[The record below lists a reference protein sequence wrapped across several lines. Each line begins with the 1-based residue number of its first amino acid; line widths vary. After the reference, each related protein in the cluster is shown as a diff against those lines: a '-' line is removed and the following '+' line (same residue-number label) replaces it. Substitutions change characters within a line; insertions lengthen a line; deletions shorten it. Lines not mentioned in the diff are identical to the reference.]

1 MQSLLDP
8 QGSYIKS
15 ENNVKKYLK
24 SISDADI
31 KGFYENVEL
40 TPFPILLAKEYH
52 KRFSKKKLSSKS
64 SKKKPKKWK
73 SFSDV
78 KTIKTT
84 SVKKMKKTPFRHGTG
99 VKISKLRKR

>member
-15 ENNVKKYLK
+15 EKNVKKYLK

-52 KRFSKKKLSSKS
+52 KRFSKKKFSSKDTKGKS
-64 SKKKPKKWK
+64 KKWK
-73 SFSDV
+73 SSSDV
-78 KTIKTT
+78 KKTK
-84 SVKKMKKTPFRHGTG
+84 VAREKRKKKIPFRHGTG